1 MNYADIKCN
10 DAANGPGVRISL
22 FVSGCTHHCKGC
34 FNEVTWDFNY
44 GNPFTQKEIDM
55 IIKDL
60 EPPYISGL
68 TILGGEPMEPA
79 NQPGILPLIR
89 KVREVYGS
97 GKTIWI
103 YSGYL
108 FDRDILGRMVNEIPE
123 TKEILSGI
131 DVLMDG
137 PYVEELKDLIRDLK
151 FDRLSGFT
159 YSREEDTKAYFMKP
173 QIPEKVKVQRLKEI
187 MDIQKEISLEHN
199 RLKVGNK
206 YSVIVENI
214 TDDEKYFVC
223 RSYME
228 APDVDGRIYV
238 KIDDASSKKAIIGEY
253 SDAKIIYYNEYD
265 LFAEFI

>member
-97 GKTIWI
+97 GKQYGYTAVIFLTGI
-103 YSGYL
+103 YL
-108 FDRDILGRMVNEIPE
+108 AAWLMKFRKQRRFFPALMFLWMVL
-123 TKEILSGI
+123 T
-131 DVLMDG
+131 
-137 PYVEELKDLIRDLK
+137 LK
-151 FDRLSGFT
+151 
-159 YSREEDTKAYFMKP
+159 
-173 QIPEKVKVQRLKEI
+173 
-187 MDIQKEISLEHN
+187 N
-199 RLKVGNK
+199 
-206 YSVIVENI
+206 
-214 TDDEKYFVC
+214 
-223 RSYME
+223 
-228 APDVDGRIYV
+228 
-238 KIDDASSKKAIIGEY
+238 
-253 SDAKIIYYNEYD
+253 
-265 LFAEFI
+265 

>member
-137 PYVEELKDLIRDLK
+137 PYVEELKDL
-151 FDRLSGFT
+151 S
-159 YSREEDTKAYFMKP
+159 AYFRGSSNQRAIDVPATLQNGGDTVIWEPVKP
-173 QIPEKVKVQRLKEI
+173 QYNYP
-187 MDIQKEISLEHN
+187 
-199 RLKVGNK
+199 
-206 YSVIVENI
+206 
-214 TDDEKYFVC
+214 
-223 RSYME
+223 
-228 APDVDGRIYV
+228 
-238 KIDDASSKKAIIGEY
+238 SK
-253 SDAKIIYYNEYD
+253 
-265 LFAEFI
+265 

>member
-1 MNYADIKCN
+1 MIT
-10 DAANGPGVRISL
+10 GFPGE
-22 FVSGCTHHCKGC
+22 T
-34 FNEVTWDFNY
+34 NEDF
-44 GNPFTQKEIDM
+44 
-55 IIKDL
+55 
-60 EPPYISGL
+60 
-68 TILGGEPMEPA
+68 
-79 NQPGILPLIR
+79 
-89 KVREVYGS
+89 
-97 GKTIWI
+97 
-103 YSGYL
+103 
-108 FDRDILGRMVNEIPE
+108 
-123 TKEILSGI
+123 
-131 DVLMDG
+131 
-137 PYVEELKDLIRDLK
+137 EELKDLIRDLK

-173 QIPEKVKVQRLKEI
+173 QIPEKIKVQRLKEI

-238 KIDDASSKKAIIGEY
+238 KIDDVSSKKAIIGEY
-253 SDAKIIYYNEYD
+253 SDAKIIDYNEYD

>member
-10 DAANGPGVRISL
+10 DAANGPGVGISL

-137 PYVEELKDLIRDLK
+137 PYVEELKDL
-151 FDRLSGFT
+151 S
-159 YSREEDTKAYFMKP
+159 AYFRGSSNQRAIDVPATLQNGGDIVIWEPVKP
-173 QIPEKVKVQRLKEI
+173 QYNYP
-187 MDIQKEISLEHN
+187 
-199 RLKVGNK
+199 
-206 YSVIVENI
+206 
-214 TDDEKYFVC
+214 
-223 RSYME
+223 
-228 APDVDGRIYV
+228 
-238 KIDDASSKKAIIGEY
+238 SK
-253 SDAKIIYYNEYD
+253 
-265 LFAEFI
+265 

>member
-137 PYVEELKDLIRDLK
+137 PYVEELKIYPHISVVQATRGLLMFPPPFKTAVIL
-151 FDRLSGFT
+151 LSGNLSNHSITTLLNSYT
-159 YSREEDTKAYFMKP
+159 YYGG
-173 QIPEKVKVQRLKEI
+173 KEH
-187 MDIQKEISLEHN
+187 DN
-199 RLKVGNK
+199 N
-206 YSVIVENI
+206 
-214 TDDEKYFVC
+214 
-223 RSYME
+223 
-228 APDVDGRIYV
+228 
-238 KIDDASSKKAIIGEY
+238 
-253 SDAKIIYYNEYD
+253 
-265 LFAEFI
+265 